1 MKHKSILFP
10 ICAAALL
17 CLPFAA
23 SAQYFIVGGIAYSVL
38 SPTDHTVEV
47 TYKNSYYSGSVS
59 IPPTVSYGG
68 IVYDVVALGEEAFY
82 RASLS
87 AVNIPSSV
95 TQIKYGCFLFATL
108 PSAINIPAS
117 VTEIGQCAF
126 AARNLTSINVDTANP
141 AYRSIDGMLFS
152 KDSSTIVE
160 CPVGKSG
167 TVALPSTTR
176 HIAPCAFIYCQSLT
190 AIMMPQGLKSIG
202 YWAFMDNS
210 SLNNVV
216 IPSSVTHI
224 GTEVFGGCQAL
235 TSLSLAE
242 GNTHYMLDGLMLY
255 TINGDTLLSCHKSAD
270 SVFLPT
276 GLHAVGGFSAN
287 SDIRYVHVPEGVS
300 VILDNAFNSSSVV
313 AVDLPEEM
321 ELIDGYAFSGCVS
334 LTRVAMPSKLGKMG
348 EGCFRECIRL
358 TSVEIPDSLR
368 EIPNSAF
375 FMCIKLKDVAMG
387 NAVETIG
394 QFAFGDCAI
403 VEVQLPPTLR
413 TIRQGAFI
421 GDYPGTAK
429 LRRVYF
435 SGPIDT
441 IEQEVF
447 YKQHLDK
454 LQFADAMP
462 PVSDTVYGC
471 LFETSVD
478 TIAIPCGSL
487 TLWLADS
494 YWERFADKYIERCDG
509 IEPTDLDLPKVFAS
523 DGRLTITGAQSE
535 RVCVFDA
542 VGRVLYRGECAAAGM
557 TVSLPASGAYI
568 VLIGDKLARK
578 VVAIK

>member
-1 MKHKSILFP
+1 MLIFP
-10 ICAAALL
+10 L
-17 CLPFAA
+17 CA
-23 SAQYFIVGGIAYSVL
+23 SAQYFTVDGIAYSVL

-47 TYKNSYYSGSVS
+47 TYKNSYYHGNIS
-59 IPPTVSYGG
+59 IPSTVTYSGTE
-68 IVYDVVALGEEAFY
+68 YDVVALGEEAFY
-82 RASLS
+82 RASLTGIS
-87 AVNIPSSV
+87 IPSSV
-95 TQIKYGCFLFATL
+95 TQIKSSCFLFATL
-108 PSAINIPAS
+108 PSTISVPES
-117 VTEIGQCAF
+117 VTEIWERAF
-126 AARNLTSINVDTANP
+126 AAYSLSSIDVDTANP
-141 AYRSIDGMLFS
+141 VYRTIDGMLFS
-152 KDSSTIVE
+152 KDTATIIE
-160 CPVGKSG
+160 CPIGKG
-167 TVALPSTTR
+167 GAITLPQNTR
-176 HIAPCAFIYCQSLT
+176 HIAPCAFIYCQSVTGIAL
-190 AIMMPQGLKSIG
+190 PQGLQSIG
-202 YWAFMDNS
+202 YWAFLYNS

-216 IPSSVTHI
+216 IPSSVTQI
-224 GTEVFGGCQAL
+224 DDNVFGGCEAL
-235 TSLSLAE
+235 TSLTLAE
-242 GNTHYMLDGLMLY
+242 GNMHYMMDGLMLY

-270 SVFLPT
+270 SVFLHS
-276 GLHAVGGFSAN
+276 GLRAVGGFGMN
-287 SDIRYVHVPEGVS
+287 SDVRYVHVPEGVTT
-300 VILDNAFNSSSVV
+300 ILDNAFNSSSVV

-321 ELIDGYAFSGCVS
+321 DLIEGYAFSGCMS
-334 LTRVAMPSKLGKMG
+334 LTRVTMPSKLGKMG

-394 QFAFGDCAI
+394 QFAFGDCNI

-447 YKQHLDK
+447 YKQHLNK
-454 LQFADAMP
+454 LQFADATP

-487 TLWLADS
+487 ALWLADS

-542 VGRVLYRGECAAAGM
+542 VGRVLYRGECAAADM

-568 VLIGDKLARK
+568 VIIGDKLARK